1 MKINLL
7 HQEKSFNK
15 HELTKLDQTVS
26 SDLELEHIFSLMSN
40 KDQFIYESVKQ
51 VFFAKAIMIEDI
63 YFRQEIIRDFEK
75 NPELLD
81 DVYRMITFTMK
92 KKRENWWGVS
102 SNYMASR
109 MSSALNILGLFSG
122 TLRDVRNLMRKHAT
136 NLKSEGL
143 LKFYNLLEE
152 ELTDEY
158 LKKLHDQ
165 INDLRFDKGIMI
177 KAEVGENNYSV
188 NYKLVKPLNKRFEG
202 TRWYFTPG
210 FQLEPK
216 DERGFEDLTKRKE
229 RALQPVVDALVDA
242 AENMTN
248 FFETFHFEISFY
260 MGCKNLHQHLQKNDI
275 AMTYPV
281 LNSSSD
287 KFKFKDLKDIALI
300 MNEKKVVGSSLDV
313 VDENLY
319 LITGANQGGKTTFL
333 RSIGQSILMMRCGMF
348 VAASEYSYR
357 HVNRLFTHFK
367 KEEDKALESGKFE
380 EELKRMKM
388 IVEMIKHGDIV
399 LMNESFSST
408 NEQEGSEI
416 AYHII
421 NALVNNNVGVFV
433 VTHFYKLSNMFLS
446 NRSIVSL
453 IAQRLED
460 GQRTYE
466 IVEGSPQATSFGK
479 DIYNQVFNSD

>member
-7 HQEKSFNK
+7 HHKASFKK
-15 HELTKLDQTVS
+15 HELTTLDQTVS
-26 SDLELEHIFSLMSN
+26 SDLELEHIFTLMAN

-51 VFFAKAIMIEDI
+51 VIFAEAISIEDV
-63 YFRQEIIRDFEK
+63 YFRQEIMKDFEE

-81 DVYRMITFTMK
+81 DIYRLITLTMK

-102 SNYMASR
+102 SRYMASR

-122 TLRDVRNLMRKHAT
+122 ALRDIRDIMRKHAS
-136 NLKSEGL
+136 NLKSKGL
-143 LKFYNLLEE
+143 LKLYNLLEE

-165 INDLRFDKGIMI
+165 INNLRFEKGIMI
-177 KAEVGENNYSV
+177 KAEVGENNYSI
-188 NYKLVKPLNKRFEG
+188 NYKLIKPLSRRFEG

-210 FQLEPK
+210 FQLDPR
-216 DERGFEDLTKRKE
+216 DERGFEDLAKRKE

-242 AENMTN
+242 TENMTN
-248 FFETFHFEISFY
+248 FFETFHFEVSFY
-260 MGCKNLHQHLQKNDI
+260 MGCKNLLQHLLQKDI
-275 AMTYPV
+275 AITYPV
-281 LNSSSD
+281 FDLTSE
-287 KFKFKDLKDIALI
+287 KFQFSDLKDVALI
-300 MNEKKVVGSSLDV
+300 MKEDKVVGTSLNVD
-313 VDENLY
+313 DENLY

-333 RSIGQSILMMRCGMF
+333 RSIGQSVLMMRCGMF

-357 HVNRLFTHFK
+357 HVNRVFTHFK

-380 EELKRMKM
+380 EELKRMKV
-388 IVEMIKHGDIV
+388 IVEMINHGDIV

-421 NALVNNNVGVFV
+421 NALVNNDIGVFV
-433 VTHFYKLSNMFLS
+433 VTHFYKLSNMLLTDMDL
-446 NRSIVSL
+446 VSL
-453 IAQRLED
+453 IAQRLDD
-460 GQRTYE
+460 GRRTFKL
-466 IVEGSPQATSFGK
+466 VEGKPLTTSFGK
-479 DIYNQVFNSD
+479 DIFNQVFNSD